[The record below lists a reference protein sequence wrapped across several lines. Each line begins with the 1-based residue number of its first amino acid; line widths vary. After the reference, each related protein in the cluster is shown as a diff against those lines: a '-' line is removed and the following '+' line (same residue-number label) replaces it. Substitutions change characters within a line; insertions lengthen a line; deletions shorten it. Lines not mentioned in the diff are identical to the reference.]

1 MTQVVPQGRDRV
13 WNRTNVLAW
22 MRRHGQGA
30 GNYAE
35 LADQAARAFG
45 VAQLLA
51 AHEPG
56 DGGELAWVW
65 DLAIEVLEA
74 RRAAAA

>member
-1 MTQVVPQGRDRV
+1 MTARPTGRDRV
-13 WNRTNVLAW
+13 WNRSNVLAW
-22 MRRHGQGA
+22 MRQHGA
-30 GNYAE
+30 GAADYAE

-45 VAQLLA
+45 VEAMLA